1 MTVTSTGTVTGF
13 DPDDTLRSSGASRT
27 AVPRPIAMLM
37 PGQGAQYQ
45 GMAVG
50 LYEREPA
57 FTDAI
62 DEFFVLLGRE
72 GAAIRSDWLSA
83 RPKVEIDEAIRAQ
96 PLLFGIGYAM
106 GRTLQSWG
114 VEPSVLL
121 GHSAG
126 EYVAAA
132 LAGVVTLEDAASQ
145 LLERVE
151 LFQRAPL
158 GGMLAVVATEE
169 QVAPFLT
176 DEVVIGA
183 VNGPGQLLLAGPQ
196 PQLSE
201 VRAQLDRAEITCM
214 PAKALRGFHSPSIL
228 DACEAAVSAFASV
241 PLRAPSIRIV
251 SAAKPGVLDA
261 ATAKDPRF
269 WAMVPGAPVL
279 FGPALDL
286 LLSQGPYLLVET
298 GPGQGL
304 SVLARRHPEVLNRR
318 SAVVSLLGHR
328 PGPPQIDRNALVR
341 AIDRLVTEGYPV
353 PASARERLLD
363 TDQLDDANPSQ
374 NPNIPAVLVP
384 AGIAG

>member
-1 MTVTSTGTVTGF
+1 VSPALFAAEDALDPAGLLGTSR
-13 DPDDTLRSSGASRT
+13 PKPPAKP
-27 AVPRPIAMLM
+27 APRPVALLL
-37 PGQGAQYQ
+37 PGQGAQHQ

-62 DEFFVLLGRE
+62 DEFFVLLGRQ

-83 RPKVEIDEAIRAQ
+83 SPSVDMDEAVRAQ

-106 GRTLQSWG
+106 GRMLQSWG

-132 LAGVVTLEDAASQ
+132 LAGVVSLEDAAAL

-169 QVAPFLT
+169 QVAGYLT
-176 DEVVIGA
+176 DQVVVGA
-183 VNGPGQLLLAGPQ
+183 VNGPGQLLLAGPE
-196 PQLSE
+196 PQLSA
-201 VRAQLDRAEITCM
+201 VRAQLDQAGITCM
-214 PAKALRGFHSPSIL
+214 PAKALRGFHSPSIME
-228 DACEAAVSAFASV
+228 ACNACVPAFAGIR
-241 PLRAPSIRIV
+241 LNAPAIRIV
-251 SAAKPGVLDA
+251 SASRPGVLDKA
-261 ATAKDPRF
+261 DARDPRF
-269 WAMVPGAPVL
+269 WAMVPGVPVL

-286 LLSQGPYLLVET
+286 LLAQGPHTLVET

-304 SVLARRHPEVLNRR
+304 SVLARRHPEVLARR
-318 SAVVSLLGHR
+318 SAVVSLLGHK
-328 PGPPQIDRNALVR
+328 PGPPEADRAAVVR
-341 AIDRLVTEGYPV
+341 AVDRLTAEGRRI
-353 PASARERLLD
+353 SAAVRERLLD
-363 TDQLDDANPSQ
+363 PPAAHGV
-374 NPNIPAVLVP
+374 PAVLIP
-384 AGIAG
+384 AGIGG

>member
-1 MTVTSTGTVTGF
+1 MNAAG
-13 DPDDTLRSSGASRT
+13 SGAL
-27 AVPRPIAMLM
+27 RPIALLM
-37 PGQGAQYQ
+37 PGQGAQHD

-57 FTDAI
+57 FTDAV

-83 RPKVEIDEAIRAQ
+83 RPAVPVDEAIRAQ

-106 GRTLQSWG
+106 GRMLQSWG

-132 LAGVVTLEDAASQ
+132 LAGVVSLEDAASL
-145 LLERVE
+145 LLERVH
-151 LFQRAPL
+151 LFQDAPL

-176 DEVVIGA
+176 EQVVIGA
-183 VNGPGQLLLAGPQ
+183 VNGPGQLLLAGPE
-196 PQLSE
+196 PQLSG
-201 VRAQLDRAEITCM
+201 VRAALDRAEITCM
-214 PAKALRGFHSPSIL
+214 PAKALRGFHSPSIVE
-228 DACEAAVSAFASV
+228 ACAASV
-241 PLRAPSIRIV
+241 PAFAGIRLGAPSIRIV
-251 SAAKPGVLDA
+251 SAARPGVLDR
-261 ATAKDPRF
+261 ATAQDPRF
-269 WAMVPGAPVL
+269 WAMVPAAPVL

-286 LLSQGPYLLVET
+286 LLSQGPHLLVET

-304 SVLARRHPEVLNRR
+304 SVLARRHPEVLAKR

-328 PGPPQIDRNALVR
+328 PGPPEADRAAVLR
-341 AIDRLVTEGYPV
+341 AVDRLVAEGHRIS
-353 PASARERLLD
+353 ASVRERL
-363 TDQLDDANPSQ
+363 TDAQPAAAV
-374 NPNIPAVLVP
+374 PAVLVP
-384 AGIAG
+384 TGIGA

>member
-1 MTVTSTGTVTGF
+1 MIGRGVPAGTLT
-13 DPDDTLRSSGASRT
+13 
-27 AVPRPIAMLM
+27 PRPVALLL

-45 GMAVG
+45 GMGVG

-72 GAAIRSDWLSA
+72 GAAIRADWLSENPRVA
-83 RPKVEIDEAIRAQ
+83 VDEAIRAQ

-106 GRTLQSWG
+106 GRMLQSWG

-132 LAGVVTLEDAASQ
+132 LAGVVSLEDAAA
-145 LLERVE
+145 LLLSRVE

-176 DEVVIGA
+176 EDVVVGA
-183 VNGPGQLLLAGPQ
+183 VNGPGQLLVAGPE
-196 PQLSE
+196 PQLSR
-201 VRAQLDRAEITCM
+201 VRAALERAEITCM

-228 DACEAAVSAFASV
+228 DACEASVPAFAGIR
-241 PLRAPSIRIV
+241 LNAPAIRIV
-251 SAAKPGVLDA
+251 SASRPGFLDK
-261 ATAKDPRF
+261 ATARDPRF
-269 WAMVPGAPVL
+269 WAMVPGVPVL

-286 LLSQGPYLLVET
+286 LLSQGSYLLVET

-304 SVLARRHPEVLNRR
+304 SVLARRHPQVLARR
-318 SAVVSLLGHR
+318 SAVVSMLGHR
-328 PGPPQIDRNALVR
+328 PGPPEADRAAVLR
-341 AIDRLVTEGYPV
+341 AVDRLVSEGHRV
-353 PASARERLLD
+353 PAAARELLLD
-363 TDQLDDANPSQ
+363 DQPVAAL
-374 NPNIPAVLVP
+374 PAVLVP
-384 AGIAG
+384 TGIGQ